1 MGARKT
7 KAVEIEKK
15 PVKRPAFTPAFV
27 GGIFVSLVAIVA
39 GAVFIGKSDN
49 GQINVNATIQSSN
62 QANIDAGGDVANN
75 VALVREDLRNM
86 PNGGLIPQENQP
98 APEAPPADVGTTTGE
113 SATSTPESGSAS
125 STKEKKTEGGT
136 PARDSENQQKRTP

>member
-7 KAVEIEKK
+7 KVVEVERK
-15 PVKRPAFTPAFV
+15 PVKKPAFTPAFV
-27 GGIFVSLVAIVA
+27 GGIFISLVVIVV

-49 GQINVNATIQSSN
+49 GQINVNAAIETSN
-62 QANIDAGGDVANN
+62 QANIDAGGDAANN

-98 APEAPPADVGTTTGE
+98 APETPPVETGTTTDA
-113 SATSTPESGSAS
+113 SATSTPESENAS
-125 STKEKKTEGGT
+125 STEAAKTDGEAT
-136 PARDSENQQKRTP
+136 QEASTQ